1 MERTREMHIAERER
15 RMAVLNGLMEE
26 NDLAAMVCHG
36 NGAMAYQADVK
47 YMTDLATP
55 CGHMFSMMVRG
66 EQPIALLGRAD
77 AVFHARL
84 KTFLDADHVVITP
97 DMVGEICRR
106 IEALPGEHPRVGVPS
121 LGEYPKFFTDALYET
136 GAEIVDITEAFVV
149 AKAPKAPY
157 ELQLIQEASDLA
169 IAAFE

>member
-47 YMTDLATP
+47 YMTDLVTP

-66 EQPIALLGRAD
+66 EQPIALLG
-77 AVFHARL
+77 VPML
-84 KTFLDADHVVITP
+84 VS
-97 DMVGEICRR
+97 M
-106 IEALPGEHPRVGVPS
+106 PG
-121 LGEYPKFFTDALYET
+121 
-136 GAEIVDITEAFVV
+136 
-149 AKAPKAPY
+149 
-157 ELQLIQEASDLA
+157 
-169 IAAFE
+169 

>member
-26 NDLAAMVCHG
+26 NDLAVMVCHG

-66 EQPIALLGRAD
+66 EQPIALLACPDAD
-77 AVFHARL
+77 GHAAYRMY
-84 KTFLDADHVVITP
+84 TDDGETMDPEHDGHWTVLDASH
-97 DMVGEICRR
+97 
-106 IEALPGEHPRVGVPS
+106 
-121 LGEYPKFFTDALYET
+121 
-136 GAEIVDITEAFVV
+136 
-149 AKAPKAPY
+149 
-157 ELQLIQEASDLA
+157 
-169 IAAFE
+169 

>member
-66 EQPIALLGRAD
+66 GTAHCPAGACRCWFPCPAENFSGRGPCD
-77 AVFHARL
+77 YHTGYGGRN
-84 KTFLDADHVVITP
+84 
-97 DMVGEICRR
+97 
-106 IEALPGEHPRVGVPS
+106 LP
-121 LGEYPKFFTDALYET
+121 
-136 GAEIVDITEAFVV
+136 
-149 AKAPKAPY
+149 
-157 ELQLIQEASDLA
+157 
-169 IAAFE
+169 

>member
-15 RMAVLNGLMEE
+15 RLAILNRLMEE

-77 AVFHARL
+77 AGFHARL

-106 IEALPGEHPRVGVPS
+106 IEALPGNIPGWVFHHWGSIPSSLRMRFSKPGRRLWTLPR
-121 LGEYPKFFTDALYET
+121 LL
-136 GAEIVDITEAFVV
+136 
-149 AKAPKAPY
+149 
-157 ELQLIQEASDLA
+157 
-169 IAAFE
+169 

>member
-26 NDLAAMVCHG
+26 NDLAVMVCHG

-66 EQPIALLGRAD
+66 GTAHCPAGACRCRLPCPTEDLSGRGPCGY
-77 AVFHARL
+77 HTGYGGRN
-84 KTFLDADHVVITP
+84 
-97 DMVGEICRR
+97 
-106 IEALPGEHPRVGVPS
+106 LP
-121 LGEYPKFFTDALYET
+121 
-136 GAEIVDITEAFVV
+136 
-149 AKAPKAPY
+149 
-157 ELQLIQEASDLA
+157 
-169 IAAFE
+169 

>member
-26 NDLAAMVCHG
+26 NDLAVMVCHG

-77 AVFHARL
+77 AGFHARL
-84 KTFLDADHVVITP
+84 KTFLDGSIPSSLRTRFTKP
-97 DMVGEICRR
+97 GRR
-106 IEALPGEHPRVGVPS
+106 LWTLPR
-121 LGEYPKFFTDALYET
+121 LL
-136 GAEIVDITEAFVV
+136 
-149 AKAPKAPY
+149 
-157 ELQLIQEASDLA
+157 
-169 IAAFE
+169 

>member
-47 YMTDLATP
+47 YMTDLVTP

-66 EQPIALLGRAD
+66 NSP
-77 AVFHARL
+77 
-84 KTFLDADHVVITP
+84 
-97 DMVGEICRR
+97 
-106 IEALPGEHPRVGVPS
+106 LPCWGVPMLVS
-121 LGEYPKFFTDALYET
+121 MPG
-136 GAEIVDITEAFVV
+136 
-149 AKAPKAPY
+149 
-157 ELQLIQEASDLA
+157 
-169 IAAFE
+169 